1 MIKVKNF
8 QMATHQFRRY
18 AGWAALLAG
27 SLEIVGI
34 VFLILFFAVELPEGY
49 SSTLRF
55 GYLSD
60 VTPILV
66 APINLILMV
75 IIFLFQRKQALG
87 WSILAVIFG
96 MAGILLTA
104 GTNIMFVLDK
114 ISLEQQVQ
122 RFYISL
128 AFLGPWHILVN
139 SLARHDG
146 SLPSGLTIF
155 GIIVGIGQVMMYMGS
170 FLLGSYDDLVSSSST
185 AVMTNMSLLLSL
197 AIGIPLALVGYLGAP
212 IWLVWLGQSLI
223 RKDSRKQSG

>member
-1 MIKVKNF
+1 
-8 QMATHQFRRY
+8 MATDQFRRY
-18 AGWAALLAG
+18 TGWVALLAG

-34 VFLILFFAVELPEGY
+34 VFLILFFAIELPEGY

-66 APINLILMV
+66 APVNLIVMV
-75 IIFLFQRKQALG
+75 MIFMLQHKQAPG
-87 WSILAVIFG
+87 RSILAAIFG

-104 GTNIMFVLDK
+104 VTNIMFVSDK

-122 RFYISL
+122 LFYVSL

-146 SLPSGLTIF
+146 SLPSRLTTF
-155 GIIVGIGQVMMYMGS
+155 GIIVGIGQVMMYIGS
-170 FLLGSYDDLVSSSST
+170 FLFGGYDDLFSSSAT
-185 AVMTNMSLLLSL
+185 AVMTNVPLLISL
-197 AIGIPLALVGYLGAP
+197 AIGIPMALIGYLGAR

-223 RKDSRKQSG
+223 HNY